1 MADVESI
8 SHSGIIAP
16 DTRAAHEFYKDVLG
30 GSTLETVSRSYEG
43 GRGGSAHPAGTV
55 ADYLFVT
62 FPRAR
67 DFSPTDDA
75 SHGVPSYR
83 HAFAV
88 SRERFDEALTWLKA
102 HDVPFEGPVSH
113 PEHGPLGDSVYF
125 RDPGGNFFELCW
137 RRDEGGRH
145 NSVIMASG

>member
-16 DTRAAHEFYKDVLG
+16 DTRAAHEFYKNVLG
-30 GSTLETVSRSYEG
+30 GTITETVSRSYEG
-43 GRGGSAHPAGTV
+43 TRGGRAHPAGTV

-67 DFSPTDDA
+67 DFAPSDEAWHGA
-75 SHGVPSYR
+75 SSYR

-88 SRERFDEALTWLKA
+88 PKERFDEALAWLKA
-102 HDVPFEGPVSH
+102 NDVPFEGPVSH
-113 PEHGPLGDSVYF
+113 PEKGPLGDSVYF

-137 RRDEGGRH
+137 RRDEGRRQS
-145 NSVIMASG
+145 SVMMASG